1 MNAKLSTA
9 QQAALTNCA
18 DGWQSAY
25 RIGASLPTLDALV
38 KRGILEKHT
47 SPYGDIFTPRTSNF
61 YRLAKPAQGEE

>member
-1 MNAKLSTA
+1 MNAKLTPA

-38 KRGILEKHT
+38 KLGVLVHYEDALG
-47 SPYGDIFTPRTSNF
+47 SIFSPRTANF
-61 YRLAKPAQGEE
+61 YRLAKPAAGKE